1 MNAMTYGLDIAKSV
15 FQMYWV
21 DPASGEIHNRRF
33 QRRELIEFLAN
44 CPAGKVAL
52 EACGGAHWWAR
63 KLLSLGHQ
71 PVLIHPGYVRAFVRT
86 NKTDAADAR
95 AIWTAAQQPGMPV
108 VPVKSEAQQALLSLH
123 RIRDGLVQTR
133 TRECNQLRGLLGEY
147 GLHFAK
153 GRKALLAELRTR
165 RAEIEQGVPPTLLR
179 AIERQLMALRQLEE
193 QIQLIERDIT
203 AWLQSEPAAQTV
215 EAIPG
220 IGPITATA
228 LVATMGSA
236 QAFRSGRA
244 FAASLGL
251 VPTQSGTGGSVHL
264 GHISKRGDSYLRR
277 LLIHGARVVLTR
289 SRHRPAWAEALLA
302 RRPTNVVIV
311 ALANKMARA
320 AWALL
325 AHGRQYDP
333 NHVSQRPA

>member
-33 QRRELIEFLAN
+33 QRRELIEFLSN

-52 EACGGAHWWAR
+52 ETCGGAHWWAR
-63 KLLSLGHQ
+63 KIQSLGHR
-71 PVLIHPGYVRAFVRT
+71 PVLINAAYVRAFVRT

-95 AIWTAAQQPGMPV
+95 AIWTAAQQPGMPL
-108 VPVKSEAQQALLSLH
+108 VPVKTEEQQALLSLH
-123 RIRDGLVQTR
+123 RIREGLVQTR

-153 GRKALLAELRTR
+153 GRIALLAELQTR
-165 RAEIEQGVPPTLLR
+165 RAEIEQSIPATLLR
-179 AIERQLMALRQLEE
+179 AIERQQMALRQLDE

-203 AWLQSEPAAQTV
+203 AWLKSEPAAQAV
-215 EAIPG
+215 EGIPG
-220 IGPITATA
+220 IGAITATA

-251 VPTQSGTGGSVHL
+251 VPAQSGTGGNVHL

-289 SRHRPAWAEALLA
+289 SRHPPAWAEALLA
-302 RRPTNVVIV
+302 RRPKNVVIV

-333 NHVSQRPA
+333 NYVSQRPA